1 MADNRKSDLIG
12 GLMSFAIEAVFI
24 LILGIIAALLAL
36 LAVALVG

>member
-1 MADNRKSDLIG
+1 
-12 GLMSFAIEAVFI
+12 MSFAIEAVFI

>member
-24 LILGIIAALLAL
+24 LILGIIAALLAV